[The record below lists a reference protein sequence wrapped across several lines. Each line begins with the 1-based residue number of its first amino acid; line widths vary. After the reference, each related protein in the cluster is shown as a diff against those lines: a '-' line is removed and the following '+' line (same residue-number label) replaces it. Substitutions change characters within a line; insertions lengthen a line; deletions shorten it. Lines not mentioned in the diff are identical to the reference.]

1 MQLYRIANGI
11 KNCFKVDENAV
22 VNGETG
28 EVFDADY
35 LDQLKMKKEAKVDNI
50 ACWIKELE
58 AEAAPKLATTGHVRC
73 SPMSRLCSISKGV
86 RKTAHSWNRYE
97 KNLGGNNGVHKL

>member
-50 ACWIKELE
+50 AC
-58 AEAAPKLATTGHVRC
+58 
-73 SPMSRLCSISKGV
+73 SISHYI
-86 RKTAHSWNRYE
+86 RIQRCNFRPQ
-97 KNLGGNNGVHKL
+97 HKFVWICLSHIGLNVISSDSKC

>member
-35 LDQLKMKKEAKVDNI
+35 LDQLKMKKAIGGERIMFKTLD
-50 ACWIKELE
+50 E
-58 AEAAPKLATTGHVRC
+58 AEAFMKSMVGKAET
-73 SPMSRLCSISKGV
+73 
-86 RKTAHSWNRYE
+86 
-97 KNLGGNNGVHKL
+97 NG

>member
-28 EVFDADY
+28 EIFDADY

-50 ACWIKELE
+50 AC
-58 AEAAPKLATTGHVRC
+58 
-73 SPMSRLCSISKGV
+73 
-86 RKTAHSWNRYE
+86 
-97 KNLGGNNGVHKL
+97 

>member
-22 VNGETG
+22 INGETG

-35 LDQLKMKKEAKVDNI
+35 LDQLKMKKEAK
-50 ACWIKELE
+50 E
-58 AEAAPKLATTGHVRC
+58 PC
-73 SPMSRLCSISKGV
+73 SRPWMKQKRS
-86 RKTAHSWNRYE
+86 
-97 KNLGGNNGVHKL
+97 